1 MTKTRSTNRA
11 EPVLVT
17 VRHPDFENVHHLF
30 GDVETIDIELGSSFD
45 ASRIDP
51 SNWDYVLE
59 WAVGM
64 YQTAAD
70 VENDEAA
77 AFIRATAEET
87 LAGCLPDGTDHC
99 RVEPFIR
106 RAARLTAWG
115 MA

>member
-1 MTKTRSTNRA
+1 MTRTCPTTRA

-30 GDVETIDIELGSSFD
+30 GDVETIDIHLGSSFD
-45 ASRIDP
+45 ASRIGP
-51 SNWDYVLE
+51 SNWDDVLE

-64 YQTAAD
+64 CQTAAE

-87 LAGCLPDGTDHC
+87 LAKCLPDGTDHC
-99 RVEPFIR
+99 KVEPFIR